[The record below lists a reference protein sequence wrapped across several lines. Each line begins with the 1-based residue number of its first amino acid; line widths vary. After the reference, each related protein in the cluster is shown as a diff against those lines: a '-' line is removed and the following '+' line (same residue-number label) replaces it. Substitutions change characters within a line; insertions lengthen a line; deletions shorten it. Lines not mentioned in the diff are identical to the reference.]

1 LDSFAHGFCENLCK
15 DHSRSFAVTR
25 DFARGKKNY
34 LEQAGPSFPLHSLVA
49 PSIAA
54 AHLFGE
60 VFSLILTKSSPWVCD
75 GGGVHEVS
83 YFLSHL
89 PQPGHCTVAA
99 LH

>member
-1 LDSFAHGFCENLCK
+1 MDSLAHGFCENLCK

-25 DFARGKKNY
+25 DFAKGKKNY
-34 LEQAGPSFPLHSLVA
+34 LEQAGPSFPLHSLVT
-49 PSIAA
+49 PSAAAAA

-60 VFSLILTKSSPWVCD
+60 AFSLILTKSSPWVCD

-89 PQPGHCTVAA
+89 P
-99 LH
+99 